1 MAGNFE
7 GYMSS
12 VFHFVDPSTHGKISL
27 YLSQYAKH
35 PYGLRILFS
44 TYQLTLKS
52 TVKIV
57 EGNLPDDADALLKN
71 YGDWLPKE
79 FGGKAELDGSELI
92 RSILAE
98 KEYLEQLR
106 KTCDVNVLV

>member
-1 MAGNFE
+1 MGC
-7 GYMSS
+7 MSS
-12 VFHFVDPSTHGKISL
+12 VFPSVDPSTLGKISL

-35 PYGLRILFS
+35 PDSQKHQL
-44 TYQLTLKS
+44 TLTLKS

-106 KTCDVNVLV
+106 KTWDVNVLV

>member
-1 MAGNFE
+1 MFRNR
-7 GYMSS
+7 YVS
-12 VFHFVDPSTHGKISL
+12 V
-27 YLSQYAKH
+27 
-35 PYGLRILFS
+35 ILF
-44 TYQLTLKS
+44 LETL
-52 TVKIV
+52 
-57 EGNLPDDADALLKN
+57 ADTLLNN

-79 FGGKAELDGSELI
+79 FGGNAEMDGSELI

>member
-1 MAGNFE
+1 
-7 GYMSS
+7 MS
-12 VFHFVDPSTHGKISL
+12 H
-27 YLSQYAKH
+27 YAKH
-35 PYGLRILFS
+35 LFCNISIRIILKF
-44 TYQLTLKS
+44 TL
-52 TVKIV
+52 KIV
-57 EGNLPDDADALLKN
+57 EGKLPDDADALLNN

-79 FGGKAELDGSELI
+79 FGGNAEMDGSELI